1 MKDTLGAKGTAQGP
15 VGNSSRSPSSAA
27 VHRVKGIQSVGSG
40 EHREFWLL
48 FTDLVV
54 VPENLIKKV
63 TTNKSLGS
71 FHLEA
76 NIYNILGV

>member
-15 VGNSSRSPSSAA
+15 VGNSSRSPSSAT

-48 FTDLVV
+48 YGVSRQ
-54 VPENLIKKV
+54 NI
-63 TTNKSLGS
+63 SS
-71 FHLEA
+71 FLSMK
-76 NIYNILGV
+76 LLF